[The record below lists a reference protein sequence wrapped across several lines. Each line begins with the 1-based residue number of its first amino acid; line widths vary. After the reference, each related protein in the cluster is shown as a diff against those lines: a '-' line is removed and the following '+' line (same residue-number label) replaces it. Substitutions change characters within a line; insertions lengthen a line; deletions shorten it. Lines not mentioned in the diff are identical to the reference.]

1 MQREENPRSKWW
13 LTWLS
18 HLSEACLGEQK
29 EAERGIAVGLSAVSW
44 RPLSPAV
51 WMTVGVEE
59 LKLSPSSGAVLK
71 ASTDPTPVWRP

>member
-1 MQREENPRSKWW
+1 M
-13 LTWLS
+13 
-18 HLSEACLGEQK
+18 
-29 EAERGIAVGLSAVSW
+29 SW

-51 WMTVGVEE
+51 SMTVGVEE

>member
-1 MQREENPRSKWW
+1 M
-13 LTWLS
+13 
-18 HLSEACLGEQK
+18 
-29 EAERGIAVGLSAVSW
+29 SW